1 MVYNGWCVA
10 RGILPPSPRASTG
23 RAAVRVWEELLRLAP
38 NYRHAPEIHAS
49 LESIRKLLKKG
60 GP

>member
-1 MVYNGWCVA
+1 
-10 RGILPPSPRASTG
+10 
-23 RAAVRVWEELLRLAP
+23 VWEELLRLAP